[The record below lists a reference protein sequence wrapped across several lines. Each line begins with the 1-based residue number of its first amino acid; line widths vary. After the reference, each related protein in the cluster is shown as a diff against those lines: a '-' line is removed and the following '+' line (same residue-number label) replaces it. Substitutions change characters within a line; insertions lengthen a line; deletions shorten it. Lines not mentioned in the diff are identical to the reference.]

1 MPGYGLAAA
10 DEGAGLLPWSWAVER
25 LVSSERYWV
34 ATVGGG
40 RPHLMPVWGLWL
52 DDRLWFSSSPGS
64 RKSRNLAASDVV
76 TVATDDPRRPVVV
89 EGRAV
94 RVATDDVDALAA
106 FTDGVNAKYTVDYE
120 VSFYAENAV
129 FAVEP
134 TVVIGLDEDD
144 FTGSP
149 TRWRFD
155 ASGCSTPRGTF
166 SSWL

>member
-10 DEGAGLLPWSWAVER
+10 DDGTGLLPWSWALER

-34 ATVGGG
+34 ATVGGSPP

-52 DDRLWFSSSPGS
+52 DDCLWFSSSPRS
-64 RKSRNLAASDVV
+64 RKSRNLTARDLV
-76 TVATDDPRRPVVV
+76 TVATDDPRQPVVV
-89 EGRAV
+89 EGRAA
-94 RVATDDVDALAA
+94 RVAADDVDALAA
-106 FTDGVNAKYTVDYE
+106 FTDGVNAKYAVDYE
-120 VSFYAENAV
+120 VAFYAENTA

-134 TVVIGLDEDD
+134 AVVIGLDEDD

-155 ASGCSTPRGTF
+155 ASG
-166 SSWL
+166 